1 MMHLSEETMLT
12 GEHNEIQTHV
22 EYVVETRNECHD
34 LSSPS
39 QLASLVVSDQ
49 LCKGPVVDGVGT
61 GNTRV
66 DLDICVH
73 NDQHLIDDEVPSEG
87 NDCRILIEGLFLDLL
102 DADSAFTD
110 AE

>member
-1 MMHLSEETMLT
+1 MHSEESMLT

-22 EYVVETRNECHD
+22 EYVVETHNESHD

-39 QLASLVVSDQ
+39 QLASLVVSNQ
-49 LCKGPVVDGVGT
+49 LRKGPVVNGVGT
-61 GNTRV
+61 CNTRV

-73 NDQHLIDDEVPSEG
+73 YDQHLVNDEVPSEG
-87 NDCRILIEGLFLDLL
+87 NNCRILIEGLFLDLL